1 MRTLSGGSGGT
12 PGFQSSS
19 PSSSHS
25 PGFINITGCANSRE
39 RPESEQ
45 LKQDK
50 HNQRGKGLI
59 IIICKSLRR
68 ARASVRPPVCT
79 VTSIYQ
85 HLPDLFSVENSW
97 PQNLSK
103 ICFFLPQ
110 KFCGNSAKLW
120 RKSFIISVGVQGC
133 LLFVFLLRYKYLC
146 KTIVKSMSY
155 TTESIACM

>member
-25 PGFINITGCANSRE
+25 PGFINTTGCANSRE
-39 RPESEQ
+39 RPGSEQ

-50 HNQRGKGLI
+50 HSQRGKGLI
-59 IIICKSLRR
+59 IIICKSLSR

-85 HLPDLFSVENSW
+85 QLPNLYSVENSW

-103 ICFFLPQ
+103 FFYS
-110 KFCGNSAKLW
+110 SAKVLW
-120 RKSFIISVGVQGC
+120 EFRETFAEEFCYFDGRSGLPTLCISAIILVALQNNSSIDVLCNRKYCS
-133 LLFVFLLRYKYLC
+133 
-146 KTIVKSMSY
+146 
-155 TTESIACM
+155 